1 MLYAYSM
8 TVEQPAEMY
17 DKVNAEL
24 EEELHRPLPQGCLVH
39 LATRTATGFRVTE
52 VWESHEACDRFAD
65 EVMRPLIGR
74 VMGQQMLEQGPPPS
88 EDWDVMR
95 LEVDAAAFAHAT

>member
-1 MLYAYSM
+1 
-8 TVEQPAEMY
+8 
-17 DKVNAEL
+17 
-24 EEELHRPLPQGCLVH
+24 
-39 LATRTATGFRVTE
+39 
-52 VWESHEACDRFAD
+52 
-65 EVMRPLIGR
+65 MRPLIGR

>member
-1 MLYAYSM
+1 VLYAYSM

-39 LATRTATGFRVTE
+39 LATRTATGLPGHGGLGVARGL
-52 VWESHEACDRFAD
+52 
-65 EVMRPLIGR
+65 RPLR
-74 VMGQQMLEQGPPPS
+74 
-88 EDWDVMR
+88 
-95 LEVDAAAFAHAT
+95 